1 MSSYLDQPNVE
12 SRLATYMESE
22 DLELD
27 IDRLRNEYH
36 QNGWN
41 MPPPEE
47 LRDEAIKEQR
57 EWLENLALC
66 ETEGHLLE
74 ETADGENGT
83 SDLYCNRCGFSQHI
97 QWL

>member
-1 MSSYLDQPNVE
+1 MSSYLDQPTVE
-12 SRLATYMESE
+12 TRLAAYMESE

-27 IDRLRNEYH
+27 IDRLCNEYQ

-41 MPPPEE
+41 MPSQEE

-74 ETADGENGT
+74 ETTDGENGT

-97 QWL
+97 QW

>member
-1 MSSYLDQPNVE
+1 MSSYLDQPTVE
-12 SRLATYMESE
+12 ARLAAYMESE

-27 IDRLRNEYH
+27 IDRLRNEYR

-41 MPPPEE
+41 IPAYVE
-47 LRDEAIKEQR
+47 LRDEAVKEQR

-74 ETADGENGT
+74 ETADGENGR
-83 SDLYCNRCGFSQHI
+83 SDLYCDRCGYTQSI
-97 QWL
+97 QW